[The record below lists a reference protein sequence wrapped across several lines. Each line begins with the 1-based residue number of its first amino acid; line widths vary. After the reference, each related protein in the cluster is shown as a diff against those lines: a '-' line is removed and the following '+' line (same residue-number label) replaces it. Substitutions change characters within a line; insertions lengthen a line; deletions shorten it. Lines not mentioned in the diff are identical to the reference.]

1 MYSVVLMAA
10 LTTGSSVPDCHWL
23 RCHGC
28 SGCNGCY
35 GGWGSAGSWGGWGGS
50 GYWGCNCNYSCWGCY
65 GYSNWGGQ
73 WGGWGGCSGCYG
85 CHGCYGCFGCTGC
98 GGYSGGTQ
106 MTPVAPGTEKAPPP
120 KKEGGKEAMAPGK
133 AKVIIDVP
141 EDAKLYIDDQL
152 MKAVAGKRSFNTPAL
167 ERGQTYYYI
176 VRAEVVVDGKT
187 YTESKRVLVRAGEE
201 ALANFPEL
209 ESQLALAKR

>member
-10 LTTGSSVPDCHWL
+10 LTTGGSAPDCHW
-23 RCHGC
+23 RCGCHGGWGC
-28 SGCNGCY
+28 SG
-35 GGWGSAGSWGGWGGS
+35 WGWGGS

-65 GYSNWGGQ
+65 GYGGWGNGGGY
-73 WGGWGGCSGCYG
+73 WGSWGGCSGCYG

-106 MTPVAPGTEKAPPP
+106 VAPVTGPAEKAPPP
-120 KKEGGKEAMAPGK
+120 KKEGSKETRAPSK
-133 AKVIIDVP
+133 AKLIIDVP
-141 EDAKLYIDDQL
+141 EDAKLFIDDQL
-152 MKAVAGKRSFNTPAL
+152 MKSASGKRSFNTPPL

-176 VRAEVVVDGKT
+176 VRAELLIDGQPYKET
-187 YTESKRVLVRAGEE
+187 KRVLVRAGEE
-201 ALANFPEL
+201 VQANFPEL